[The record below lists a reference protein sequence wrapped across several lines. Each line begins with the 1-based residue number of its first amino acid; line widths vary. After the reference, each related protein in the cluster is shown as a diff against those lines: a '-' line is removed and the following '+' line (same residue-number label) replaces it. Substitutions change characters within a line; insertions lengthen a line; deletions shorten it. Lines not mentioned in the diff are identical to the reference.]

1 MSENDGKAQFYDDI
15 KGKLQTT
22 WGRRHGVSSKV
33 FLIASITR
41 ISEQWRLYR
50 VSQIDTH
57 ICFSDYFWLRQYAL
71 TDISDYFDIGYIM
84 VRVFFIASIKC
95 TMTFLVASI
104 VHTRVMIFLIDQRIA
119 SIKRSMASV
128 VMYTPSLYR

>member
-1 MSENDGKAQFYDDI
+1 MSENDGKAQFNDDI

-50 VSQIDTH
+50 VSQINTH

-71 TDISDYFDIGYIM
+71 TDISDYFDIVM
-84 VRVFFIASIKC
+84 VFLIASIKC

-104 VHTRVMIFLIDQRIA
+104 VHTRVMIFLIDQQRTQ
-119 SIKRSMASV
+119 R
-128 VMYTPSLYR
+128 LL